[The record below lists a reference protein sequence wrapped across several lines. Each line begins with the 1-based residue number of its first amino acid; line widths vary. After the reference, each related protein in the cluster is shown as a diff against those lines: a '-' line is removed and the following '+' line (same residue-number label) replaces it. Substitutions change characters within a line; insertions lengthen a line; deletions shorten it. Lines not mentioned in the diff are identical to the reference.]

1 MLAKRIIACLDVK
14 NGRVVKGVRFEG
26 LRDAGDPASCAL
38 QYCREGIDEL
48 VMLDVSATLE
58 GRLASLQTIERIAS
72 QIDIPLTVGGGVRGE
87 DDAIAILDAGAD
99 KVALNTAAVEQPTVL
114 QSLAWRYGSQ
124 CVVLSIDARR
134 ADGSYVVATRSATQT
149 TGQDALQWARI
160 GAALGAGEILL
171 TAIDRDGTRAGFDL
185 ALIADFSR
193 ALNVPLIASGGARN
207 ADSFADALAAGADA
221 ALAASVFHDGL
232 LSVAAIKQRCRE
244 RALEVRP

>member
-1 MLAKRIIACLDVK
+1 MPAKRIIACLDVK

-58 GRLASLQTIERIAS
+58 GRLASLQTVARIAS

-99 KVALNTAAVEQPTVL
+99 KVALNTAAVEQPTIL

-124 CVVLSIDARR
+124 CVVLSIDVRR
-134 ADGSYVVATRSATQT
+134 ANGSCVVATRSATQT

-171 TAIDRDGTRAGFDL
+171 TAIDRDGTRKGFDL
-185 ALIADFSR
+185 ALIAEFSR

-221 ALAASVFHDGL
+221 ALAASAFHDGV

-244 RALEVRP
+244 RAIEVRP

>member
-1 MLAKRIIACLDVK
+1 MPAKRIIACLDVK

-26 LRDAGDPASCAL
+26 FRDAGDPASRAL

-58 GRLASLQTIERIAS
+58 GRLASLQTVARIAS
-72 QIDIPLTVGGGVRGE
+72 EIDVPLTVGGGVRGE

-99 KVALNTAAVEQPTVL
+99 KVALNTAAVEQPTIL

-134 ADGSYVVATRSATQT
+134 ANDSYVVATRSATQT

-171 TAIDRDGTRAGFDL
+171 TAIDRDGTREGFDL

-221 ALAASVFHDGL
+221 ALAASVFHDGV
-232 LSVAAIKQRCRE
+232 LSVAAVKQRCRE
-244 RALEVRP
+244 RAIEVRP